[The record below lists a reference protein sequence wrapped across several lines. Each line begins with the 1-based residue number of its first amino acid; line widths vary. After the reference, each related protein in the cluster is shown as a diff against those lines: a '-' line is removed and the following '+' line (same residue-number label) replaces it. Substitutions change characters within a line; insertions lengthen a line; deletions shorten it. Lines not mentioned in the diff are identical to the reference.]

1 LTCRLVASSQK
12 PLRFRFCVVPLLTST
27 TTDLRY
33 HQHHH
38 HLATMD
44 IDHYQYRKKLL
55 EILRSIANA
64 SFVTFDLEMS
74 GISTR
79 PKPGDRTYDVG
90 KATLQQQY
98 DEIKSAAE
106 TFQILQMGLT
116 CVEEDREKGKF
127 FPTYLFHR
135 LCLSI
140 INWMQHTHRWKSPQ

>member
-1 LTCRLVASSQK
+1 
-12 PLRFRFCVVPLLTST
+12 
-27 TTDLRY
+27 
-33 HQHHH
+33 
-38 HLATMD
+38 MD

-55 EILRSIANA
+55 EILRSIAKA

-127 FPTYLFHR
+127 SPHIS
-135 LCLSI
+135 SI
-140 INWMQHTHRWKSPQ
+140 DCACPSSTRWNTHGRKPPQ

>member
-1 LTCRLVASSQK
+1 
-12 PLRFRFCVVPLLTST
+12 
-27 TTDLRY
+27 
-33 HQHHH
+33 
-38 HLATMD
+38 MD
-44 IDHYQYRKKLL
+44 IDYSQYQKKLL

-79 PKPGDRTYDVG
+79 PKAGDRTYDVG

-106 TFQILQMGLT
+106 TFQTLQMGLT

-127 FPTYLFHR
+127 SATYLFHR

-140 INWMQHTHRWKSPQ
+140 VNWVEHTRMEISTMRIYFQRYPSRLINRASGWTENCFR

>member
-1 LTCRLVASSQK
+1 
-12 PLRFRFCVVPLLTST
+12 
-27 TTDLRY
+27 
-33 HQHHH
+33 
-38 HLATMD
+38 MD

-127 FPTYLFHR
+127 SPTYLFHR